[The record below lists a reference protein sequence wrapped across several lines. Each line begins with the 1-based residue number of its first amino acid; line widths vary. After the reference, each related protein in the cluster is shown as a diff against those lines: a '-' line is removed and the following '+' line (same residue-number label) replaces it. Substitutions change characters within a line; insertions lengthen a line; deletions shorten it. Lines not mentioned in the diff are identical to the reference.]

1 MKKIILII
9 SFLICNLFVA
19 AAGSSSEIDVQI
31 RANLV
36 PSMKIS
42 SVGNFEMQAFQGI
55 ASTIASDVELSLS
68 GEGNKTVEVSVDK
81 MVVLSDGSNDVDFNL
96 DYKNLTGIEVGGK
109 LLTNVVLDRIGS
121 TDPILLE
128 GTADISEALAA
139 GNYRGTV
146 KVEVKYL

>member
-1 MKKIILII
+1 MKKIILVI
-9 SFLICNLFVA
+9 SFLICNLFA
-19 AAGSSSEIDVQI
+19 AAGSSSDINVQI

-81 MVVLSDGSNDVDFNL
+81 MVVLSDGSNNVDFNL
-96 DYKNLTGIEVGGK
+96 DYKGLTGIEVGGK

-121 TDPILLE
+121 TNPILLE
-128 GTADISEALAA
+128 GTADISDTLAA